1 MGDDSDEPLRGARDS
16 NPPQTP
22 IFTLRR
28 FEAMQQFF
36 PQLSQS
42 DSVVR
47 VKGTAFP
54 CGVWGKAPIV
64 ARISLHISCFSFCM
78 GNDILSVKD

>member
-1 MGDDSDEPLRGARDS
+1 MFGAIRTNRSAGARDS

-28 FEAMQQFF
+28 FEVMQQFF
-36 PQLSQS
+36 FSPPQLSQS

-47 VKGTAFP
+47 VKETAFP

-64 ARISLHISCFSFCM
+64 ARFAAS
-78 GNDILSVKD
+78 